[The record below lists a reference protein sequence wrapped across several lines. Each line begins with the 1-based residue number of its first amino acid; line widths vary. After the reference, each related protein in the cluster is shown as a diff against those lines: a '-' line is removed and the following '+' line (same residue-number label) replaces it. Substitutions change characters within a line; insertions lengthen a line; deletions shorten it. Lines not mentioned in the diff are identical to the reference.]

1 MNATGQRT
9 NIEGAVT
16 PQRVRDGFAYRLL
29 AHGADLSLVQQLIG
43 HQSILTTQVYL
54 EQAKEGHYADRLP

>member
-1 MNATGQRT
+1 M
-9 NIEGAVT
+9 
-16 PQRVRDGFAYRLL
+16 L

-54 EQAKEGHYADRLP
+54 EQAKEGHHADRLP